1 MGHIGIIAEYNPF
14 HNGHAYQ
21 INQVKKLFPD
31 KSIIICM
38 SGNYV
43 QRGEPAVFPMSLR
56 TECALSG
63 GADLILELPS
73 IYSSASS
80 ELFATAG
87 VLTLSNTGLVDTL
100 CFGAE
105 CDNIEALTS
114 LADFFINESENYKA
128 LLKDNLSKGQ
138 AFPMARANAAATCLE
153 DTTILDILHRPNNI
167 LAIEYIKAIMKYN
180 LPIKP
185 LVIKRTSDNHDSIS
199 LLYEHCSSSAIRNTL
214 YTDDNI
220 SISQLNKYMPETVF
234 NTLKTS
240 SLSKPIFFDDY
251 YSFLSYR
258 LLTESSKL
266 SDYYEMS
273 EELANRI
280 NNISILPGSLNE
292 LIDMLSGKQITN
304 SRIRRALINIVL
316 GRSKEQINKLSRQAP
331 IKYIRILGVK
341 QESTS
346 LIKEMNTKCE
356 LPIINKTAYCNKKL
370 SKDEL
375 ELFNIDVF
383 ENNLYRQL
391 FYNKYGT
398 IIPTDYEQSIIIR

>member
-1 MGHIGIIAEYNPF
+1 MGHIGIITEYNPF

-38 SGNYV
+38 SGDYV

-87 VLTLSNTGLVDTL
+87 VLTLAHTGLVDTL

-138 AFPMARANAAATCLE
+138 AFPKARANATATCLE

-167 LAIEYIKAIMKYN
+167 LAIEYIKAIIKYN

-185 LVIKRTSDNHDSIS
+185 LVIKRTSDNYDSIS
-199 LLYEHCSSSAIRNTL
+199 LLHEHCSSSALRNIL
-214 YTDDNI
+214 YTNDN
-220 SISQLNKYMPETVF
+220 ISQLNEYMPEAAY
-234 NTLKTS
+234 NTLKAS
-240 SLSKPIFFDDY
+240 SLSKPVFFDDY
-251 YSFLSYR
+251 YSFIEYK
-258 LLTESSKL
+258 LLTEGSML

-316 GRSKEQINKLSRQAP
+316 GRKKEQISKITKQSP

-341 QESTS
+341 QDSTS
-346 LIKEMNTKCE
+346 LIKEMKSKCE
-356 LPIINKTAYCNKKL
+356 LPIINKVAYCNKKL

-383 ENNLYRQL
+383 ENNLYRQV
-391 FYNKYGT
+391 FYNKYGI
-398 IIPTDYEQSIIIR
+398 IIPTDYEQSVIIR